1 MSLTGEGSLASSTR
15 DLAANPFSN
24 IYASDAWT
32 MGSGPGSL
40 HAVNRPFIDFLT
52 NFIHNNDVHSIVD
65 FGCGDWQYMKSVD
78 LSGVRYLGLDVVDD
92 VLSMVRKRHGRSN
105 ISFARTPENLADIP
119 EGDLIIFK
127 DVLIHLGNSYVAT
140 AAESSPVEVQVC
152 PEYQQL

>member
-40 HAVNRPFIDFLT
+40 RAVNRPFIDFLT
-52 NFIHNNDVHSIVD
+52 NFIHNNNVRSIVD

-78 LSGVRYLGLDVVDD
+78 LSSVSYLGLDVVDD
-92 VLSMVRKRHGRSN
+92 VLVKSRKQYSRTN
-105 ISFARTPENLADIP
+105 VAFARAPENLEDIP
-119 EGDLIIFK
+119 EGD
-127 DVLIHLGNSYVAT
+127 
-140 AAESSPVEVQVC
+140 
-152 PEYQQL
+152 